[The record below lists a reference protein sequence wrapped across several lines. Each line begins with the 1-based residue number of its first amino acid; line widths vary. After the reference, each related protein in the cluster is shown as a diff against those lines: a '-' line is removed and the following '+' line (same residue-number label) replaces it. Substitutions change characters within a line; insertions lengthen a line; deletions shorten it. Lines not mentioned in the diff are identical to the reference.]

1 MIEVINLSKKY
12 KKAEEFSLKQA
23 DFTLKRGEMAG
34 LIGANGAGKSTL
46 MKTMCKFISPTE
58 GTVKINGEDLYSKDY
73 MLKDVGILLEPVFFP
88 QLSAYENMEYY
99 LKIHGKKEFL
109 PSIEEHL
116 EMVGLLKSRDKKV
129 KSFSFGMK
137 QRLGL
142 ALALSGKPKML
153 ILDEPF
159 VGLDPNGMKDLIKIL
174 HQRVKEDQIAALVSS
189 HQLHELS
196 AVCERVLVIQKGVI
210 VFDGVPNDSPEITI
224 ELDREYTPTESFKG
238 RVSGRTITT
247 RFKEKISVF
256 LWKHCLKNIRLCPSI
271 QKNQLWRN
279 FFRRIIW
286 NFQ

>member
-73 MLKDVGILLEPVFFP
+73 LLKDVGILLEPVFFP

-116 EMVGLLKSRDKKV
+116 EMVGLLKDRDKKV

>member
-73 MLKDVGILLEPVFFP
+73 LLKDVGILLEPVFFP

>member
-210 VFDGVPNDSPEITI
+210 LFDGVPNDSPEITI

>member
-73 MLKDVGILLEPVFFP
+73 LLKDVGILLEPVFFP

-116 EMVGLLKSRDKKV
+116 EMVGLLKAETKK
-129 KSFSFGMK
+129 
-137 QRLGL
+137 
-142 ALALSGKPKML
+142 
-153 ILDEPF
+153 
-159 VGLDPNGMKDLIKIL
+159 
-174 HQRVKEDQIAALVSS
+174 
-189 HQLHELS
+189 
-196 AVCERVLVIQKGVI
+196 
-210 VFDGVPNDSPEITI
+210 
-224 ELDREYTPTESFKG
+224 
-238 RVSGRTITT
+238 
-247 RFKEKISVF
+247 
-256 LWKHCLKNIRLCPSI
+256 
-271 QKNQLWRN
+271 
-279 FFRRIIW
+279 
-286 NFQ
+286 

>member
-73 MLKDVGILLEPVFFP
+73 LLKDVGILLEPVFFP

-116 EMVGLLKSRDKKV
+116 EMVGLLKDRDKKV

-247 RFKEKISVF
+247 AVQGEDLSLLMETLSKEYKIMSVDTKKST
-256 LWKHCLKNIRLCPSI
+256 LEK
-271 QKNQLWRN
+271 
-279 FFRRIIW
+279 FF
-286 NFQ
+286 